1 MTEGELVAGTT
12 TEDNSGSIR
21 PALPREDDS
30 AATEVQV
37 AGLAEAE
44 GLSETS
50 FGSLAATLSREV
62 SVGETIGEYELQ
74 AELGRGGYGRVLKA
88 WDTKR
93 QQHVALKLVRRDRL
107 KPGKSLP
114 SMLEEARRAP
124 KVSHPGIVRI
134 ESHFEHGGEEVL
146 VMEYIDGEDLSR
158 HLKRRAG
165 GRFSVDEAVRV
176 IRQLCE
182 IVQSLHEQRCFHRDL
197 KPQNVLL
204 DSNGVVHLVDFGLL
218 LHDFERGTREGI
230 AGTPMYMSPEQML
243 GETHRVDG
251 RTDIWSLGVILYEL
265 LSGEL
270 PFGGSRQDVMSLLRK
285 PDARAMALRQRD
297 ASLPEGLSRICDKC
311 LRWSVDSRYSSAAA
325 LLDDLNSWERLSAAE
340 SDGGSDVKSAVSAGL
355 LATDADGRGPESAG
369 LTTRVRARGLQSY
382 NESDRGYFLRLLP
395 GDVEP
400 DGLPESIHF
409 WLDKLGAG
417 DVGFSSAADGTGPG
431 RVELAET
438 FSVGLI
444 HGRSGCGKSSF
455 VKAGLLPLLPDDMDS
470 VYLEASAEQTES
482 NLATELRRRY
492 VGIPS
497 DLSLAAIFRGIREGE
512 WLSRE
517 RRLLIV
523 LDQFEQWLDERGHEG
538 GEDLRDALRQ
548 CLGGRLQVIL
558 LVREEYWTAT
568 EDFMVR
574 QLRVPLDTRWNA
586 QLLPLFGTRHARRVL
601 GMFGQWHQQL
611 SAVELDWSE
620 EQREFLKEAV
630 EGLAQRGEVVPVRLA
645 VLSEMFREQE
655 WSAARLRSLGG
666 AAGVGTRFL
675 EQQFS
680 PPHAP
685 ARHSRHLQAAQLLL
699 EALLPPRD
707 KEIRGHQRS
716 IVQLRN
722 DCGYGE
728 KGESFAEL
736 LRILEVDLK
745 LITRSDGVDEGA
757 GRVRETCFMLT
768 HDFLVPSVREWVSGE
783 LQRTATGRATLM
795 LRERDRLYSATRDRH
810 QLPAATEWLQIR
822 WRTDRGRWTASQRKL
837 MQIAGRMHGRRW
849 GGVFLGLS
857 VVIGTLSAVFFLS
870 RLEAERN
877 LIQQTLDTLKT
888 SSGAAVALNIERLG
902 RGERPSVV
910 AELQRRYRKATESQ
924 EKLNLAFAL
933 AEFDFGFS
941 GGVPVVEYLVSQAD
955 GLKPEET
962 GNLLRALRQGRW
974 RSLERLEAEWK
985 RCEKVGA
992 YRRRSSLALTALG
1005 LGDVE
1010 LAAKIMEDAAPKDYG
1025 IRTEF
1030 IDKFADWQFDLSE
1043 LSEDLQ
1049 RSRSQ
1054 GFCAAVILGLG
1065 QKPEVEIDK
1074 GDLDALVRLMESWLL
1089 ESPDSAVHGA
1099 AKWLLRKWKPK
1110 SVSEAKWRSAT
1121 EQVSV
1126 GRNWFVNTVGTT
1138 MVLVKPDVELARPAF
1153 WIAST
1158 ETSRGNFEKF
1168 IKATGEQREVW
1179 NSVEFLSASPSD
1191 KHPMVNVTWFDA
1203 ARYCNWLSVQEGR
1216 SKAYRI
1222 PESGGLEEGPWEL
1235 IESADGYR
1243 LPLEWE
1249 WEVACRAGSKTKW
1262 SMGDDQSFLAAYGQV
1277 LSEQSQSTEVC
1288 GSRLP
1293 NAWGLHDFH
1302 GNVQEW
1308 CSDGT
1313 GVLPQLKG
1321 IRGGAWDVVAAA
1333 CASTGRSED
1342 RPDGFTTRTGFRVA
1356 LKAVEK

>member
-1 MTEGELVAGTT
+1 
-12 TEDNSGSIR
+12 
-21 PALPREDDS
+21 
-30 AATEVQV
+30 
-37 AGLAEAE
+37 
-44 GLSETS
+44 
-50 FGSLAATLSREV
+50 LAATLSREA

-165 GRFSVDEAVRV
+165 GRFSVDEAVSV

-218 LHDFERGTREGI
+218 LRDFERGTREGI

-270 PFGGSRQDVMSLLRK
+270 PFGGSREDVMNLLRR

-297 ASLPEGLSRICDKC
+297 ATLPEGLSRICDKC
-311 LRWSVDSRYSSAAA
+311 LRWNVESRYSSAAA
-325 LLDDLNSWERLSAAE
+325 LLDDLNSWERLSVTE
-340 SDGGSDVKSAVSAGL
+340 SVGGSEVKLVVSERV
-355 LATDADGRGPESAG
+355 LATGVDGRGLASAG

-409 WLDKLGAG
+409 WLDKLGTGDAG
-417 DVGFSSAADGTGPG
+417 VSSGDDGVGPG

-438 FSVGLI
+438 FSIGLI

-455 VKAGLLPLLPDDMDS
+455 VKAGLLPLLPGDMDG
-470 VYLEASAEQTES
+470 VYLEASAEQTET

-548 CLGGRLQVIL
+548 CVGGRLQVIL

-586 QLLPLFGTRHARRVL
+586 QLLPLFGIRHARRVL

-611 SAVELDWSE
+611 SAVELEWSD

-630 EGLAQRGEVVPVRLA
+630 DGLAQRGEVVPVRLA

-680 PPHAP
+680 PPQAP
-685 ARHSRHLQAAQLLL
+685 VRHSRHLQAAQLLL

-728 KGESFAEL
+728 KSESFAEL

-768 HDFLVPSVREWVSGE
+768 HDFLVPSVREWVSSE
-783 LQRTATGRATLM
+783 LQRTSAGRATLM

-810 QLPAATEWLQIR
+810 QLPAVAEWLRIM
-822 WRTDRGRWTASQRKL
+822 WLTDRSRWTESQREL
-837 MQIAGRMHGRRW
+837 MSISNRMHGWRL
-849 GGVFLGLS
+849 GSMFLGLA
-857 VVIGTLSAVFFLS
+857 VAGAGSAGLFYS
-870 RLEAERN
+870 HRLEAERN
-877 LIQQTLDTLKT
+877 FIRQTLDTLQT
-888 SSGAAVALNIERLG
+888 SSGESVAANIEGL
-902 RGERPSVV
+902 RGADRKVV
-910 AELQRRYRKATESQ
+910 ISDLQRRYREARGAS
-924 EKLNLAFAL
+924 EKLSLAFAL
-933 AEFDFGFS
+933 AEFDPEFS
-941 GGVPVVEYLVSQAD
+941 GGVPVVKYLVSQLEKLEPKD
-955 GLKPEET
+955 TRNMLI
-962 GNLLRALRQGRW
+962 ALGHSRR
-974 RSLERLEAEWK
+974 RSLEEIEAEAG
-985 RCEKVGA
+985 RCEELA
-992 YRRRSSLALTALG
+992 AFRRRAILALAAFG
-1005 LGDVE
+1005 LGDSE
-1010 LAAKIMEDAAPKDYG
+1010 LAAKLMGYLAPGNYG
-1025 IRTEF
+1025 VQTEF
-1030 IDKFADWQFDLSE
+1030 IEQFRVWQFDVSE
-1043 LSEDLQ
+1043 LCDVLQ
-1049 RSRSQ
+1049 RSSRSNLRV
-1054 GFCAAVILGLG
+1054 AALLGLG
-1065 QKPEVEIDK
+1065 QKPMADVPLEDRSAIANIVKIWLFE
-1074 GDLDALVRLMESWLL
+1074 APES
-1089 ESPDSAVHGA
+1089 SVHGA
-1099 AKWLLRKWKPK
+1099 AKWLLQKWE
-1110 SVSEAKWRSAT
+1110 VNGGTDDGWRSEK
-1121 EQVSV
+1121 EQVAA
-1126 GRNWFVNTVGTT
+1126 GRSWFVNSQGTT
-1138 MVLVKPDVELARPAF
+1138 MALIRPPVQGGNEGGQRAF
-1153 WIAST
+1153 WIASM
-1158 ETSRGNFEKF
+1158 ETSRRDFERFVRAKS
-1168 IKATGEQREVW
+1168 EVLEVW
-1179 NSVEFLSASPSD
+1179 QSSEFVSASPTGS
-1191 KHPMVNVTWFDA
+1191 HPMVNVTWFDA
-1203 ARYCNWLSVQEGR
+1203 VRYCNWLSEQEGR
-1216 SKAYRI
+1216 TVAYRLLGN
-1222 PESGGLEEGPWEL
+1222 EGLKGEQWEL
-1235 IESADGYR
+1235 IDSADGYR

-1249 WEVACRAGSKTKW
+1249 WELACRAGSVTTW
-1262 SMGDDQSFLAAYGQV
+1262 SIGDDKALLDRYCQMYSVESTGICGFL
-1277 LSEQSQSTEVC
+1277 
-1288 GSRLP
+1288 LP
-1293 NAWGLHDFH
+1293 NPWGLHDMH

-1308 CSDGT
+1308 CSDHFQM
-1313 GVLPQLKG
+1313 PQFKG
-1321 IRGGAWDVVAAA
+1321 IRGGAWDVTAEI
-1333 CASTGRSED
+1333 CASATHSED
-1342 RPDGFTTRTGFRVA
+1342 TPAGRTTRTGFRVA
-1356 LKAVEK
+1356 LTAIEQ